1 MTVVSDGACRRF
13 IGRLTGGQ
21 EGPSEMTGPA
31 RFSRFPLV
39 PIRTAMTASTLTN
52 KSTPAELRVE
62 DNVHDSLC
70 LLADLYEYNHWTFS
84 RVRPFLGDR
93 VCDVGCGNGNF
104 IQFLLDRKRVIG
116 LDPFDPSLEVAN
128 RRFRDHTNVEFV
140 CGTLADCP
148 NEQIP
153 AESFDSV
160 VCMRLLDSLEN
171 DVESLS
177 SMRRL
182 CRSNGRVIIVAS
194 AHMSAYGELD
204 RAVGH
209 RRRYNRRSLRNA
221 FESAN
226 LRVIHSSYINALGY
240 FGWWFNSRILKRREI
255 PAGPAHNLNRLAPC
269 LDALER
275 LVPPPLGQSI
285 LMVGTPS

>member
-1 MTVVSDGACRRF
+1 
-13 IGRLTGGQ
+13 
-21 EGPSEMTGPA
+21 
-31 RFSRFPLV
+31 
-39 PIRTAMTASTLTN
+39 MTASTLAT
-52 KSTPAELRVE
+52 KSSPVE
-62 DNVHDSLC
+62 FGVRDNVHDSLC

-84 RVRPFLGDR
+84 RIRPFLGGS

-104 IQFLLDRKRVIG
+104 IQFLLDRKRVVG
-116 LDPFDPSLEVAN
+116 LDPFHPSLEAASH
-128 RRFRDHTNVEFV
+128 RFRDHANVGFV

-148 NEQIP
+148 NDQIP

-160 VCMRLLDSLEN
+160 VCMRLLDSLED

-177 SMRRL
+177 GMRRL
-182 CRSNGRVIIVAS
+182 CRANGHVIIVAS

-209 RRRYNRRSLRNA
+209 RRRYNRRSLKKA

-240 FGWWFNSRILKRREI
+240 FGWWFNSRILKRRQI
-255 PAGPAHNLNRLAPC
+255 PTSPANILNRLAPY